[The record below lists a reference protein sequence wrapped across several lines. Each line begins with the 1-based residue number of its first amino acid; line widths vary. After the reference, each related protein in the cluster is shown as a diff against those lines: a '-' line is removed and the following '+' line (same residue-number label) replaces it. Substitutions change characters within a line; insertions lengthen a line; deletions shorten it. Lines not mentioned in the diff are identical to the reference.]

1 MATVHIPT
9 QMREL
14 TGGLTKVQ
22 ADGSTLRQVLAAL
35 DAKHPGLA
43 ARLSVDDALAP
54 GLAVSIDGNFTS
66 RGLLTK
72 VGPTSEIHILP
83 AIGGG

>member
-14 TGGLTKVQ
+14 TGGLNKVQ
-22 ADGSTLRQVLAAL
+22 ADGSTLRQVFASM

-43 ARLSVDDALAP
+43 TRLNVDDAIAP
-54 GLAVSIDGNFTS
+54 GLAISIDGNIAS
-66 RGLLTK
+66 RGLLSK
-72 VGPTSEIHILP
+72 VGPASEIHILP